1 MVLGFFTALFFM
13 TGCNGRTTSEEALSL
28 ARIAIDEGNFERGSL
43 LLVRGGCEA
52 LHAQSVYLIHMA
64 NYRNHHDLMGMVR
77 SWKGIYNLQPE
88 EDFVQV
94 AAYEFLNATFAQTII
109 INE

>member
-1 MVLGFFTALFFM
+1 M
-13 TGCNGRTTSEEALSL
+13 TGCNRRTHSEEALNL
-28 ARIAIDEGNFERGSL
+28 ARTAIAEGNFERGSL

-64 NYRNHHDLMGMVR
+64 NYLANHDLMGMVR
-77 SWKGIYNLQPE
+77 SWKGIYNIDAG

-94 AAYEFLNATFAQTII
+94 AAYELLNTTFNNVII
-109 INE
+109 QD